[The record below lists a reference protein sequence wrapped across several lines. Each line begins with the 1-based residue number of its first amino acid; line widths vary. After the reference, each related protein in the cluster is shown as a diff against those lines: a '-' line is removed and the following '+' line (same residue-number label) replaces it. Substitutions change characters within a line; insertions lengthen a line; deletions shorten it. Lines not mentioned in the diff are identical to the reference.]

1 MKKFLIPVLF
11 IICFSS
17 CQKSDKI
24 QNSINK
30 SNHESTAVLLNK
42 DAKGGSIYQLTVMA
56 GHLASE
62 CKGCVT
68 MHGQTFHIDCMGDG
82 NACAKS
88 SIVSLY
94 QSGYND
100 YTATTLDS
108 TVLTDE
114 DFFNMPSRSLFVEY
128 DEKNN
133 EVWLN
138 IPAQLVYRD
147 SSTLQFTFNGLFY
160 SSSAVYSND

>member
-1 MKKFLIPVLF
+1 MKKFLIPFLF
-11 IICFSS
+11 ILFLYS
-17 CQKSDKI
+17 CQKSDKVKI
-24 QNSINK
+24 T
-30 SNHESTAVLLNK
+30 NHDSTAVLLDQN
-42 DAKGGSIYQLTVMA
+42 AKGRTYQLIVMV
-56 GHLASE
+56 GHPAAE
-62 CKGCVT
+62 CNGCVT
-68 MHGQTFHIDCMGDG
+68 MFGRTFHMDCMGDG
-82 NACAKS
+82 SACAKS

-108 TVLTDE
+108 TALTDE

-138 IPAQLVYRD
+138 IPAQFVYRD
-147 SSTLQFTFNGLFY
+147 SLSHQFTFTGLFY
-160 SSSAVYSND
+160 TNSAYYANN

>member
-56 GHLASE
+56 GHLASYW
-62 CKGCVT
+62 KV
-68 MHGQTFHIDCMGDG
+68 GQPKT
-82 NACAKS
+82 
-88 SIVSLY
+88 
-94 QSGYND
+94 Q
-100 YTATTLDS
+100 YTL
-108 TVLTDE
+108 
-114 DFFNMPSRSLFVEY
+114 RIIRY
-128 DEKNN
+128 
-133 EVWLN
+133 
-138 IPAQLVYRD
+138 
-147 SSTLQFTFNGLFY
+147 
-160 SSSAVYSND
+160 

>member
-1 MKKFLIPVLF
+1 MKKFLILFLF
-11 IICFSS
+11 ILFFYS
-17 CQKSDKI
+17 CQKSDKVKI
-24 QNSINK
+24 T
-30 SNHESTAVLLNK
+30 NHDSTAVLLDQN
-42 DAKGGSIYQLTVMA
+42 AKGRTYLLSLFA

-62 CKGCVT
+62 CNGCVT
-68 MHGQTFHIDCMGDG
+68 VLGQTYHVDCMGDG

-94 QSGYND
+94 QIGYND

-108 TVLTDE
+108 TALTDE
-114 DFFNMPSRSLFVEY
+114 NFFNMPSRSMFVEY

-147 SSTLQFTFNGLFY
+147 SLSHQFTFTGLFY
-160 SSSAVYSND
+160 SNSAYYANN